1 MNTSF
6 SSSLGQ
12 QAHASAGAAG
22 STVADATLS
31 QTTYPVIAMISVS
44 HMLNDMMQ
52 SILLAIYPLLKQDLQ
67 LSFAQIGL
75 ITLVYQ
81 ITASLLQP
89 LIGLY
94 TDRRPHKHSLPA
106 GMGFTLVG
114 LLTLAQAASFHEVLL
129 AAMLIGIGSSIFHPE
144 SSRVA
149 RMAAGRQPGLSQSL
163 FQIGGNLGSAIGPLL
178 VAWVVMPHGQAY
190 AAWFA
195 ALALIGVVILSAV
208 SRWVGVHLASF
219 RQQMKAHKR
228 HELSARHVQ
237 VTLLILIL
245 LMFSKFFYMTSLS
258 SYYTF
263 YLIDRFHL
271 SMAQS
276 QFYLFIFL
284 FSVAAGTFLG
294 GPLGD
299 RIGRKKV
306 IWGSILGVA
315 PFTLALP
322 HLDLHWTAVCTVFIG
337 LILAS
342 AFPAILVYAQEL
354 VPGKVGAVSG
364 LFFGLAF
371 GLGGLGAALLG
382 ELADARSISFVYQLC
397 AWLPLMGLVAVFL
410 PSLKKS
416 SQLTS

>member
-1 MNTSF
+1 MTTTA
-6 SSSLGQ
+6 SSQTDQEPSLSAGLAAPIDALGQ
-12 QAHASAGAAG
+12 TA
-22 STVADATLS
+22 
-31 QTTYPVIAMISVS
+31 YPIIAMISTA

-52 SILLAIYPLLKQDLQ
+52 SILLAIYPLLKQELQ

-81 ITASLLQP
+81 ITASFLQP
-89 LIGLY
+89 LVGLY
-94 TDRRPHKHSLPA
+94 TDRRPHRYSLPI

-114 LLTLAQAASFHEVLL
+114 LLTLAQATSFLGVLL

-195 ALALIGVVILSAV
+195 GLALLGVSILS
-208 SRWVGVHLASF
+208 RVGHWAGRHMASF
-219 RQQMKAHKR
+219 RQQMRTYPGHG
-228 HELSARHVQ
+228 LSNRQVQ
-237 VTLLILIL
+237 RTLLILIM

-263 YLIDRFHL
+263 YLIDRFQL
-271 SMAQS
+271 SMEQS
-276 QFYLFIFL
+276 QFYLFVFL

-322 HLDLHWTAVCTVFIG
+322 HLDLQWTAVCTVFIG

-354 VPGKVGAVSG
+354 LPGKVGAVSG

-382 ELADARSISFVYQLC
+382 ELADATGIGFVYRLC
-397 AWLPLMGLVAVFL
+397 AYLPLIGLVAVFL
-410 PSLKKS
+410 PGLKKRTPLAAAS
-416 SQLTS
+416 